1 MRKEDLIFAK
11 AMSKRLAAFDA
22 NVHPLPGIED
32 EDARRTFI
40 FQIVE
45 SVRRIRFIKE
55 VSKRSIAESRKNPS
69 TEYFDPVRAAILYKE
84 AGEID
89 EASWLVFLFVHF
101 GKNAKS
107 GYRLIADVYGKLG
120 QGGTW
125 TWAQVSQDPLAFRHW
140 LDKNQQNLK
149 TSDITHRGFGNHRK
163 YQSLNA
169 WKPTGTG
176 EAVHTYTIWVADSGG
191 HGKIFSNALEV
202 ADGDPEEAFAHL
214 FTEMSAVK
222 SFGRTAKFD
231 YLAMIGKLGLAAIR
245 PNSVHFDG
253 ATGPVTGA
261 RLLFSG
267 KLKSNDSS
275 KKLESLS
282 DSLASH
288 LQVDKQVIEDSLCN
302 WQKSPAAP
310 VRFRG

>member
-11 AMSKRLAAFDA
+11 AISKRLNAFDEK
-22 NVHPLPGIED
+22 VHPLPGIED

-45 SVRRIRFIKE
+45 SVRRIRFVQE
-55 VSKRSIAESRKNPS
+55 VSKRSIAESRKDPS
-69 TEYFDPVRAAILYKE
+69 TEYFDPVRAAILHKRE
-84 AGEID
+84 GELD

-101 GKNAKS
+101 GKNATS
-107 GYRLIADVYGKLG
+107 GYRLIADVYGKMG
-120 QGGTW
+120 QGGVW

-149 TSDITHRGFGNHRK
+149 TSDHIHRGFGNHRK
-163 YQSLNA
+163 YQSLDA

-176 EAVHTYTIWVADSGG
+176 EAVHTYATWVTDSGG
-191 HGKIFSNALEV
+191 HGELFTNALEV
-202 ADGDPEEAFAHL
+202 AGGDPEEAFAHL
-214 FTEMSAVK
+214 FTEMNAVT

-231 YLAMIGKLGLAAIR
+231 YLAMIGKLGLAEIR
-245 PNSVHFDG
+245 PNSVHFGG

-261 RLLFSG
+261 RLLFTG
-267 KLKSNDSS
+267 KMKSDDSR
-275 KKLESLS
+275 KKLESFS

-288 LQVDKQVIEDSLCN
+288 LYVDKQAIEDSLCN
-302 WQKSPAAP
+302 W
-310 VRFRG
+310 